1 MSHRSIVFV
10 SLLSLVMMILAVILG
25 SGLIDVPE
33 TPTSPEDPVIPPIP
47 EEYPF
52 DNEIPDG
59 FTLDLERN
67 VLSAEDTV
75 TWHVFDMYHTFMQ
88 DRYTE
93 YSGYEV
99 TSDHLDLSPGGYSI
113 TVGDDEFEVR
123 IAGDVERTFS
133 WKYRLDDS
141 VQTVSVTIS
150 IPMEDLMEACDSNRI
165 WNDRMIS
172 THTYMPFTSLPE
184 LVVVDDTVRSLES
197 ALKMEYIRVGGDV
210 EDRQG
215 YADFLASF
223 VQLAVKYPSTVS
235 GKSFDYYVW
244 GSDEYW
250 CVPLETLYHGIGDCE
265 DTSALL
271 CALYLVAGY
280 DAAMGGHS
288 GHVFA
293 GVVID
298 DFQERVLVDYSYY
311 KLSYAYGITGFDVS
325 GNPVFGDTLYRS
337 VETIRGQLPVGYLAG
352 GNSNLDKKTF
362 WGYAGFYP
370 VSG

>member
-1 MSHRSIVFV
+1 MSSGHVMSVSIISV
-10 SLLSLVMMILAVILG
+10 LMIILAAFLG
-25 SGLIDVPE
+25 WGIIDDPDVPL
-33 TPTSPEDPVIPPIP
+33 SPDIPSVPEGP

-52 DNEIPDG
+52 DNDIPDG
-59 FTLDLERN
+59 FTLDLKDN
-67 VLSAEDTV
+67 ILSTDGEV

-88 DRYTE
+88 DRYSE
-93 YSGYEV
+93 YSGV
-99 TSDHLDLSPGGYSI
+99 DITSDHLDLSPGGYVI
-113 TVGDDEFEVR
+113 TIGDEEFEVR

-133 WKYRLDDS
+133 WKYRSDDS
-141 VQTVSVTIS
+141 TQTVSVAIS
-150 IPMEDLMEACDSNRI
+150 IPMEDFMEACDSNRA
-165 WNDRMIS
+165 WNESMIT
-172 THTYMPFTSLPE
+172 THTYMPFASLPE
-184 LVVVDDTVRSLES
+184 LVVVDDTIRALES
-197 ALKMEYIRVGGDV
+197 ALEGEFVRVGGDLD
-210 EDRQG
+210 DRQG
-215 YADFLASF
+215 FADFMASF
-223 VQLAVKYPSTVS
+223 VQLAVKYPSSVS
-235 GKSFDYYVW
+235 GRSFDYYVW

-271 CALYLVAGY
+271 CALYIAAGFE
-280 DAAMGGHS
+280 AAMGGHS

-311 KLSYAYGITGFDVS
+311 KLSYAYGITGFIGKD
-325 GNPVFGDTLYRS
+325 PVFGDTLYRS

-352 GNSNLDKKTF
+352 GNGNLDKMTF